1 MAFLITTNTAAAGN
15 QHLSASPL
23 FLPLLTTLSI
33 IIIIII
39 VIILCPTLIPRLIIT
54 GSHGSNHSPPGPWR
68 LPVIGNLHQ
77 LISILPHRRLRQLAL
92 KYGPDIMH
100 LQLGELSHIVIS
112 SAPAARQVMKTHEVV
127 FASRPS
133 LLGADIIVYA
143 GNDLAFTAY
152 TERYKQLRKIC
163 VVELLGAH
171 RVRGFRSIR
180 EDEVGKLVS
189 TFSRKAAEEEAVNIS
204 EEVFWLSTRVT
215 SRAAL
220 GKARERDDGF
230 LKIVSEVSDALGGFR
245 VSDFFPSLKF
255 IPLLTGYKAKLV
267 RIHTKLDLMLDD
279 IINEHKIERS
289 NRQSQS
295 VGVIAAGDN
304 DDDDLVNVLLN
315 LQEAGTQEFNLTVE
329 NIKAVIL
336 KSNRVLQKAQ
346 YEVRKVYAGKSTV
359 DNEASIHELTYL
371 DLVIKESLRLHPPLP
386 LLLPRESREKVVING
401 YKIPDP
407 ERFLDRCSINND
419 NRAVDFEFIPFGS
432 GRRMCPGMLYASAVV
447 KVALANLLYHFDWK
461 LPGGMKPQDLDMT
474 KAFGVA
480 VRRKYSLCLIPI
492 RLMS

>member
-39 VIILCPTLIPRLIIT
+39 IPRLIIT

-289 NRQSQS
+289 NR
-295 VGVIAAGDN
+295 DN

-329 NIKAVIL
+329 NIKAVI
-336 KSNRVLQKAQ
+336 V
-346 YEVRKVYAGKSTV
+346 EVFLAGVETSATAIDWTMAEIKQST
-359 DNEASIHELTYL
+359 SKGTI
-371 DLVIKESLRLHPPLP
+371 
-386 LLLPRESREKVVING
+386 
-401 YKIPDP
+401 
-407 ERFLDRCSINND
+407 
-419 NRAVDFEFIPFGS
+419 
-432 GRRMCPGMLYASAVV
+432 
-447 KVALANLLYHFDWK
+447 
-461 LPGGMKPQDLDMT
+461 
-474 KAFGVA
+474 
-480 VRRKYSLCLIPI
+480 
-492 RLMS
+492 

>member
-180 EDEVGKLVS
+180 
-189 TFSRKAAEEEAVNIS
+189 KAAEEEAVNIS

-289 NRQSQS
+289 NRQR
-295 VGVIAAGDN
+295 DN

-329 NIKAVIL
+329 NIKAVI
-336 KSNRVLQKAQ
+336 V
-346 YEVRKVYAGKSTV
+346 EVFLAGVETSATAIDWTMAEIKQST
-359 DNEASIHELTYL
+359 SKGTI
-371 DLVIKESLRLHPPLP
+371 
-386 LLLPRESREKVVING
+386 
-401 YKIPDP
+401 
-407 ERFLDRCSINND
+407 
-419 NRAVDFEFIPFGS
+419 
-432 GRRMCPGMLYASAVV
+432 
-447 KVALANLLYHFDWK
+447 
-461 LPGGMKPQDLDMT
+461 
-474 KAFGVA
+474 
-480 VRRKYSLCLIPI
+480 
-492 RLMS
+492 

>member
-295 VGVIAAGDN
+295 DN

-329 NIKAVIL
+329 NIKAVI
-336 KSNRVLQKAQ
+336 V
-346 YEVRKVYAGKSTV
+346 EVFLAGVETSATAIDWTMAEIKQST
-359 DNEASIHELTYL
+359 SKGTI
-371 DLVIKESLRLHPPLP
+371 
-386 LLLPRESREKVVING
+386 
-401 YKIPDP
+401 
-407 ERFLDRCSINND
+407 
-419 NRAVDFEFIPFGS
+419 
-432 GRRMCPGMLYASAVV
+432 
-447 KVALANLLYHFDWK
+447 
-461 LPGGMKPQDLDMT
+461 
-474 KAFGVA
+474 
-480 VRRKYSLCLIPI
+480 
-492 RLMS
+492 

>member
-112 SAPAARQVMKTHEVV
+112 SAPAARQVM
-127 FASRPS
+127 
-133 LLGADIIVYA
+133 IIVYA

-230 LKIVSEVSDALGGFR
+230 LKIVSEVSE
-245 VSDFFPSLKF
+245 F

-289 NRQSQS
+289 NRQN
-295 VGVIAAGDN
+295 N

-329 NIKAVIL
+329 NIKAVI
-336 KSNRVLQKAQ
+336 V
-346 YEVRKVYAGKSTV
+346 EVFLAGVETSATAIDWTMAEIKQST
-359 DNEASIHELTYL
+359 SKGTI
-371 DLVIKESLRLHPPLP
+371 
-386 LLLPRESREKVVING
+386 
-401 YKIPDP
+401 
-407 ERFLDRCSINND
+407 
-419 NRAVDFEFIPFGS
+419 
-432 GRRMCPGMLYASAVV
+432 
-447 KVALANLLYHFDWK
+447 
-461 LPGGMKPQDLDMT
+461 
-474 KAFGVA
+474 
-480 VRRKYSLCLIPI
+480 
-492 RLMS
+492 